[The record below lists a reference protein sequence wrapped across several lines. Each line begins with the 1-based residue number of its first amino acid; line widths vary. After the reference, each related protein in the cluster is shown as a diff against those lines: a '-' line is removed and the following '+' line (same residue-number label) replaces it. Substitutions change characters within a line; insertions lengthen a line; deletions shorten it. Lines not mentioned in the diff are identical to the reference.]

1 MTTNLLEQ
9 ALASGKTFITDGP
22 FGTQLQAAGLQL
34 GECPEEWNL
43 SHPDVV
49 KGILRRYL
57 DAGSQCA
64 KTNSFGASRIKLAR
78 MGCAEKVVEIN
89 RAAARLAREVSGPD
103 RMVLGCVGPT
113 GEMMEPYGDLTED
126 EVKAAFA
133 EQAKALQEGGADAIL
148 VETQSILEECCAAVS
163 AAREASGLPVIASF
177 TFSPTRQGGYASMMG
192 VHPADFAPAA
202 ISAGACVIGTNC
214 SNGPEHMVNV
224 VRELRAAA
232 PSGFPIIAMPNA
244 GIPELK
250 EGKSVFPETP
260 ESLAAKCQPFR
271 ELGVRFIGGCC
282 GNTPE
287 HIAELAKSF
296 KD

>member
-1 MTTNLLEQ
+1 MSTNLFQQ
-9 ALASGKTFITDGP
+9 ALESGRTFVADGP

-43 SHPDVV
+43 SHADVV
-49 KGILRRYL
+49 KGILQRYR

-78 MGCAEKVVEIN
+78 MGLAEKTVEIN

-103 RMVLGCVGPT
+103 RIVLGCVGPT

-126 EVKAAFA
+126 QVKEAFA

-148 VETQSILEECCAAVS
+148 VETQSILEECCAAIS
-163 AAREASGLPVIASF
+163 AAREATGLPVIASF

-202 ISAGACVIGTNC
+202 IAAGACVIGTNC
-214 SNGPEHMVNV
+214 SNGPAHMVNV
-224 VRELRAAA
+224 VRELKAAA
-232 PSGFPIIAMPNA
+232 PAGFPLIAMPNA

-250 EGKSVFPETP
+250 DGKSVFPETP
-260 ESLAAKCQPFR
+260 ESLAGKCVPFG
-271 ELGVRFIGGCC
+271 ECGVRFIGGCC
-282 GNTPE
+282 GTTPE
-287 HIAELAKSF
+287 HIAELAKIF
-296 KD
+296 RA